1 LPLKRSR
8 AFNLSF
14 IFHAAAALASFT
26 HPGHIVDYVPGIRSV
41 AALPQREIDW
51 TSLIYRRWGISPRP
65 ENKRDNY
72 NANDFLRQRITFIQI
87 WFITPAYHTTII
99 VRIYPNREHKMID
112 PKKIEQIAR
121 QVHESMPKGI
131 REFGEDVEKKIRQTL
146 QSQLTRLDLV
156 SREEFDVQTQVLL
169 RTREKL
175 ALLEQR
181 LNELENRNVPAE
193 VKPAPAIPPVDAP
206 DANA

>member
-1 LPLKRSR
+1 
-8 AFNLSF
+8 
-14 IFHAAAALASFT
+14 
-26 HPGHIVDYVPGIRSV
+26 
-41 AALPQREIDW
+41 
-51 TSLIYRRWGISPRP
+51 
-65 ENKRDNY
+65 
-72 NANDFLRQRITFIQI
+72 
-87 WFITPAYHTTII
+87 
-99 VRIYPNREHKMID
+99 MID

>member
-1 LPLKRSR
+1 M
-8 AFNLSF
+8 
-14 IFHAAAALASFT
+14 AST
-26 HPGHIVDYVPGIRSV
+26 
-41 AALPQREIDW
+41 
-51 TSLIYRRWGISPRP
+51 YR
-65 ENKRDNY
+65 
-72 NANDFLRQRITFIQI
+72 
-87 WFITPAYHTTII
+87 TTI
-99 VRIYPNREHKMID
+99 RANTYQFRETTMID

-131 REFGEDVEKKIRQTL
+131 REFGEDIEKKIRQTQ

-181 LNELENRNVPAE
+181 LSELEARDKPEE
-193 VKPAPAIPPVDAP
+193 VKPAPAIPPVDP
-206 DANA
+206 QE

>member
-1 LPLKRSR
+1 
-8 AFNLSF
+8 
-14 IFHAAAALASFT
+14 
-26 HPGHIVDYVPGIRSV
+26 
-41 AALPQREIDW
+41 
-51 TSLIYRRWGISPRP
+51 
-65 ENKRDNY
+65 
-72 NANDFLRQRITFIQI
+72 
-87 WFITPAYHTTII
+87 
-99 VRIYPNREHKMID
+99 MID

-131 REFGEDVEKKIRQTL
+131 REFGEDIEKKICQTL

-181 LNELENRNVPAE
+181 LSELEARDKPEV
-193 VKPAPAIPPVDAP
+193 VKPAPAIPPVDP
-206 DANA
+206 QQE

>member
-1 LPLKRSR
+1 
-8 AFNLSF
+8 
-14 IFHAAAALASFT
+14 
-26 HPGHIVDYVPGIRSV
+26 
-41 AALPQREIDW
+41 
-51 TSLIYRRWGISPRP
+51 
-65 ENKRDNY
+65 
-72 NANDFLRQRITFIQI
+72 
-87 WFITPAYHTTII
+87 
-99 VRIYPNREHKMID
+99 MID

-146 QSQLTRLDLV
+146 QAQLTRLDLV

-181 LNELENRNVPAE
+181 ISEQEARNNSIADLQSP
-193 VKPAPAIPPVDAP
+193 PAIPPIDKAE
-206 DANA
+206 

>member
-1 LPLKRSR
+1 
-8 AFNLSF
+8 
-14 IFHAAAALASFT
+14 
-26 HPGHIVDYVPGIRSV
+26 
-41 AALPQREIDW
+41 
-51 TSLIYRRWGISPRP
+51 
-65 ENKRDNY
+65 
-72 NANDFLRQRITFIQI
+72 
-87 WFITPAYHTTII
+87 
-99 VRIYPNREHKMID
+99 MID

-146 QSQLTRLDLV
+146 QAQLTRLDLV

-181 LNELENRNVPAE
+181 ISELEARNNSVADLQS
-193 VKPAPAIPPVDAP
+193 PPEASGG
-206 DANA
+206 AGYMASLRRTA

>member
-1 LPLKRSR
+1 
-8 AFNLSF
+8 
-14 IFHAAAALASFT
+14 
-26 HPGHIVDYVPGIRSV
+26 
-41 AALPQREIDW
+41 
-51 TSLIYRRWGISPRP
+51 
-65 ENKRDNY
+65 
-72 NANDFLRQRITFIQI
+72 
-87 WFITPAYHTTII
+87 
-99 VRIYPNREHKMID
+99 MID

-131 REFGEDVEKKIRQTL
+131 REFGEDIEKIRQTL

-181 LNELENRNVPAE
+181 LSELEARDKPEE
-193 VKPAPAIPPVDAP
+193 VKPAPAIPPVDP
-206 DANA
+206 QQE

>member
-1 LPLKRSR
+1 
-8 AFNLSF
+8 
-14 IFHAAAALASFT
+14 
-26 HPGHIVDYVPGIRSV
+26 
-41 AALPQREIDW
+41 
-51 TSLIYRRWGISPRP
+51 
-65 ENKRDNY
+65 
-72 NANDFLRQRITFIQI
+72 
-87 WFITPAYHTTII
+87 
-99 VRIYPNREHKMID
+99 MID

-146 QSQLTRLDLV
+146 QAQLTRLDLV

-181 LNELENRNVPAE
+181 ISELEARNNPAAE
-193 VKPAPAIPPVDAP
+193 LQSPPSIPPVDKAE
-206 DANA
+206 